1 MRSFGE
7 QGWVGVRSQSK
18 HATKLQVRAHLTYR
32 IGVHAVVRASGAF

>member
-18 HATKLQVRAHLTYR
+18 LQVRADLTYR